1 MARIVEAAK
10 AGLSAA
16 MLLMST
22 GCLAM
27 DIVRVP
33 DCTGD
38 VLKLSGD
45 IGPGDFVRFRGFVGT
60 ERRVRG
66 VDLDSG
72 GGSLDEGFQIA
83 MLAYR
88 RQLTTYVSGECDSAC
103 AFIFLTSRKRYV
115 SPGARIGV
123 HSVSN
128 EHGNEDNETIRDTI
142 KLARLMAKHG
152 ISPSTIGKMVTT
164 PPGKM
169 SYLNKDD
176 LAALKVIVRNPFD
189 RIIRTSTAQAIKGS
203 SRCDKGASDTVSK
216 EGSPSLAGS
225 GGKKS

>member
-1 MARIVEAAK
+1 
-10 AGLSAA
+10 
-16 MLLMST
+16 MLLLST
-22 GCLAM
+22 SCLAM

-33 DCTGD
+33 NCTGD

-45 IGPGDFVRFRGFVGT
+45 IGPGDFARFRGSVGA

-83 MLAYR
+83 MLAHR
-88 RQLTTYVSGECDSAC
+88 LQLTTYVSGECDSAC
-103 AFIFLTSRKRYV
+103 AFIFLTSTKRYV
-115 SPGARIGV
+115 SPAARIGV

-128 EHGNEDNETIRDTI
+128 VHGNEDNGTIRDTI
-142 KLARLMAKHG
+142 RLARLMAKNG
-152 ISPSTIGKMVTT
+152 ISPSAIGKMVTT

-189 RIIRTSTAQAIKGS
+189 RIIRTSTAQAM
-203 SRCDKGASDTVSK
+203 KGASTCDTGASNSVSK
-216 EGSPSLAGS
+216 EEGPASAGS
-225 GGKKS
+225 GGRKS